1 MFASYNAFNNKKD
14 KIETSKYYDVVNFA
28 RLLKIPGVYSFGYND
43 EVCPPTSMFAAYN
56 TIAAPKQ
63 LFIYENTG
71 HWTYPEQSNKVHD
84 IMVSELL
91 KQADKYNK

>member
-43 EVCPPTSMFAAYN
+43 EVCPPTSLYAAYN
-56 TIAAPKQ
+56 TITAPKQ

-71 HWTYPEQSNKVHD
+71 HWTYPEQSKKVHD
-84 IMVSELL
+84 LMVSELL
-91 KQADKYNK
+91 QQAEKHNK